1 LVRFGTL
8 ARADSRGYPVR
19 TSSVHPNVDV
29 NPSPKEGRIMKIQ
42 LNKYLALHASLVL
55 AMALALGAPGMAQSM
70 DHSKMDHAK
79 MDHSRMDQSKMKS
92 DHMKEMMAEMKA
104 QDAELTAQVARMNS
118 ASKESKV
125 DLMAEI
131 ITKMVEQRTA
141 MNARMEQMHGEMM
154 KHMQMGMGSKPHHS
168 KMKGMDKKAE
178 EMPKE
183 QK

>member
-1 LVRFGTL
+1 
-8 ARADSRGYPVR
+8 
-19 TSSVHPNVDV
+19 
-29 NPSPKEGRIMKIQ
+29 MKIQ
-42 LNKYLALHASLVL
+42 LNKNLAVRAGLVL
-55 AMALALGAPGMAQSM
+55 AMALALGASGMAQSTDHAKM
-70 DHSKMDHAK
+70 DHSKMDH
-79 MDHSRMDQSKMKS
+79 SKMKS

-118 ASKESKV
+118 ATKEAKM

-131 ITKMVEQRTA
+131 VTKMVAQRTA

-178 EMPKE
+178 EMPK
-183 QK
+183 Q

>member
-1 LVRFGTL
+1 
-8 ARADSRGYPVR
+8 
-19 TSSVHPNVDV
+19 
-29 NPSPKEGRIMKIQ
+29 MKIQ
-42 LNKYLALHASLVL
+42 LIKNLAIRSGLGL

-70 DHSKMDHAK
+70 DHAKVDHSKMDHA
-79 MDHSRMDQSKMKS
+79 KMKS

-104 QDAELTAQVARMNS
+104 QDAELTAQIARMNS
-118 ASKESKV
+118 ATREAKL

-131 ITKMVEQRTA
+131 LTKMVDQRTA

-154 KHMQMGMGSKPHHS
+154 KHMEMGMGSKPHHP
-168 KMKGMDKKAE
+168 KMKGMDMKSE

>member
-1 LVRFGTL
+1 MT
-8 ARADSRGYPVR
+8 
-19 TSSVHPNVDV
+19 
-29 NPSPKEGRIMKIQ
+29 IQ
-42 LNKYLALHASLVL
+42 LYKNLAVRSGLVL

-79 MDHSRMDQSKMKS
+79 MDQSKMDHSKMKS

-118 ASKESKV
+118 ASKEAKV

-131 ITKMVEQRTA
+131 VTKMVEQRTA

-154 KHMQMGMGSKPHHS
+154 KHMEMSMGSNPHHP
-168 KMKGMDKKAE
+168 KMKGMDMKSEA
-178 EMPKE
+178 MPKE

>member
-1 LVRFGTL
+1 MT
-8 ARADSRGYPVR
+8 
-19 TSSVHPNVDV
+19 
-29 NPSPKEGRIMKIQ
+29 IQ
-42 LNKYLALHASLVL
+42 LYKNLAVRSGLVL

-70 DHSKMDHAK
+70 DNTKMDHSKMDH
-79 MDHSRMDQSKMKS
+79 SKMKS

-118 ASKESKV
+118 ASKEAKV

-131 ITKMVEQRTA
+131 VTKMVEQRTA

-154 KHMQMGMGSKPHHS
+154 KHMEMGMGSKPHHP
-168 KMKGMDKKAE
+168 KMNGMDMKSEA
-178 EMPKE
+178 MPKE